1 MLKVT
6 YIQHSCF
13 LVELDDRLLLF
24 DYFDRDTIKDIGY
37 EGKLPKLP
45 EDKRLYVFA
54 SHSHKDH
61 FSLEVLRW
69 AKERPDTR
77 YILSKDIRLGKNYL
91 VRNGIDP
98 QIKSAIQFVTP
109 VRQYEMDDMKIET
122 LRSND
127 AGVAFL
133 VEACGKTIYHAGD
146 LHWWNTGQ
154 QEFSGEL
161 YGNAYKREL
170 HRIENRHI
178 DVAFVVLDG
187 RMQDMYYLGME
198 YFLNHMDVDRVFPM
212 HLWRQYDLIS
222 KFKRRPQLGRL
233 ADKVVE
239 MDRENMM
246 FDIEGE

>member
-77 YILSKDIRLGKNYL
+77 YILSKDIRLGRNYL

-170 HRIENRHI
+170 HRIENRAYRRGFRGAGRT
-178 DVAFVVLDG
+178 DAGYVLSG
-187 RMQDMYYLGME
+187 HGIFSEPYGCGSGISHASLETVRS
-198 YFLNHMDVDRVFPM
+198 
-212 HLWRQYDLIS
+212 DLKIQA
-222 KFKRRPQLGRL
+222 PP
-233 ADKVVE
+233 AA
-239 MDRENMM
+239 
-246 FDIEGE
+246 GEAGG

>member
-77 YILSKDIRLGKNYL
+77 YILSKDIRLGRNYL

-98 QIKSAIQFVTP
+98 
-109 VRQYEMDDMKIET
+109 
-122 LRSND
+122 
-127 AGVAFL
+127 
-133 VEACGKTIYHAGD
+133 
-146 LHWWNTGQ
+146 
-154 QEFSGEL
+154 
-161 YGNAYKREL
+161 
-170 HRIENRHI
+170 
-178 DVAFVVLDG
+178 
-187 RMQDMYYLGME
+187 
-198 YFLNHMDVDRVFPM
+198 
-212 HLWRQYDLIS
+212 
-222 KFKRRPQLGRL
+222 
-233 ADKVVE
+233 
-239 MDRENMM
+239 
-246 FDIEGE
+246 

>member
-24 DYFDRDTIKDIGY
+24 DYFDGDTIKDIGY

-77 YILSKDIRLGKNYL
+77 YILSKDIRLGRNYL

-109 VRQYEMDDMKIET
+109 VRQYEMPEIFT
-122 LRSND
+122 GGIPGSRSFPASSTEMLIN
-127 AGVAFL
+127 GN
-133 VEACGKTIYHAGD
+133 CTGSKTGISTWLSWCWTDGCRICTIWA
-146 LHWWNTGQ
+146 WNI
-154 QEFSGEL
+154 F
-161 YGNAYKREL
+161 
-170 HRIENRHI
+170 
-178 DVAFVVLDG
+178 
-187 RMQDMYYLGME
+187 
-198 YFLNHMDVDRVFPM
+198 
-212 HLWRQYDLIS
+212 
-222 KFKRRPQLGRL
+222 
-233 ADKVVE
+233 
-239 MDRENMM
+239 
-246 FDIEGE
+246 

>member
-1 MLKVT
+1 M
-6 YIQHSCF
+6 
-13 LVELDDRLLLF
+13 
-24 DYFDRDTIKDIGY
+24 
-37 EGKLPKLP
+37 
-45 EDKRLYVFA
+45 
-54 SHSHKDH
+54 
-61 FSLEVLRW
+61 
-69 AKERPDTR
+69 
-77 YILSKDIRLGKNYL
+77 
-91 VRNGIDP
+91 
-98 QIKSAIQFVTP
+98 TP

-178 DVAFVVLDG
+178 DVASWCWTDG
-187 RMQDMYYLGME
+187 CRICTIWAWNISEPYGCGSGISHASLE
-198 YFLNHMDVDRVFPM
+198 TVRS
-212 HLWRQYDLIS
+212 DL